1 MSKDTPE
8 VGDVWQYKTDD
19 KHKIHIVSKHRCY
32 PLDGKFRSIDEC
44 QNFECVHRCNSR
56 KELETSNYLFE
67 DIIEYY
73 TIQSH
78 LACHQLKNAGC
89 EYSRGCK

>member
-8 VGDVWQYKTDD
+8 IGDIWEYKTDD
-19 KHKIHIVSKHRCY
+19 KHKIHIVSKYKCY

-56 KELETSNYLFE
+56 KELETSNYLYE

-73 TIQSH
+73 TYLGKSKANIDD
-78 LACHQLKNAGC
+78 LFKTEN
-89 EYSRGCK
+89 EE